1 MNHDIVTT
9 VPARWASTLRWRHL
23 PDFSVTVLLVLASVL
38 TILVGLPLLRL
49 LDLTLLD
56 SRGLTLEPL
65 IGAFGRLRHLE
76 ALGRSVFIGTSVAV
90 ITTLVAVPM
99 AWLVSRSNMPGR
111 NFVTLVV
118 VATFVMPPYLGAVA
132 WMLLGGPNAGW
143 INRAWEFVGGEARL
157 LNIYSIEG
165 MIFLI
170 SLYSLPI
177 NFIFARSAL
186 DVVSSELEDAA
197 AILGASRFVT
207 TLKITLPMIW
217 PAILGGAI
225 IVFLESITLFG
236 TPALLGIPA
245 GITVATTQ
253 LWQFFEFPPR
263 LDIAAAY
270 SMALIAITVTLL
282 WMQRWFLR
290 RKAFTAMT
298 GKGGERR
305 PVDLGRWRWP
315 AFALCMLVGT
325 MSVFLPLIVL
335 LQAAFAK
342 AWSRGFSFS
351 NLTLKNFDYLLFKN
365 SSAIG
370 SIWNTFWFSAVAAS
384 AAVAIALIVAYAQ
397 ARRLM
402 PGTSLL
408 QFLCMVPIAI
418 PGIVL
423 AVAFYATFAPP
434 PFALYGTAAMLIL
447 AFMIRSLPV
456 AFINASA
463 TVKSLNPEMEDAV
476 RILGGSR
483 ATVMRKVVVPLTKG
497 GLIGSWL
504 LVFIAATR
512 ELSTAIFLTGPKTK
526 VMSIVMLDLSE
537 EGNFEVLSALGV
549 LLLAT
554 AWVIV
559 WIGQRVA
566 GRDFMLR
573 RP

>member
-1 MNHDIVTT
+1 MGQLANAARRLLDPSTIV
-9 VPARWASTLRWRHL
+9 
-23 PDFSVTVLLVLASVL
+23 LVALAAALIV
-38 TILVGLPLLRL
+38 LVGLPLFKL
-49 LDLTLLD
+49 LGL
-56 SRGLTLEPL
+56 SVRGPAGFTLEP
-65 IGAFGRLRHLE
+65 IFYAFGEIRHLE
-76 ALGRSVFIGTSVAV
+76 ALGRSIFIGVAVAV
-90 ITTLVAVPM
+90 ISTCVGVPM
-99 AWLVSRSNMPGR
+99 AWLVSRTNMPGG
-111 NFVTLVV
+111 NFVTLIV
-118 VATFVMPPYLGAVA
+118 VAIFVMPPYLGAVA
-132 WMLLGGPNAGW
+132 WMLLAGPNAGW
-143 INRAWEFVGGEARL
+143 INRVWVFLGGGERL
-157 LNIYSIEG
+157 LNIYSMEG

-170 SLYSLPI
+170 ALYSIPF
-177 NFIFARSAL
+177 NFIFAKSAL
-186 DVVSSELEDAA
+186 DVVPTELEDAA
-197 AILGASRFVT
+197 SILGASRFVAT
-207 TLKITLPMIW
+207 VKITLPMIW

-225 IVFLESITLFG
+225 IVLLESITLFG

-263 LDIAAAY
+263 LDAAAAY
-270 SMALIAITVTLL
+270 SLSLIGVTILLL
-282 WMQRWFLR
+282 WLQRRFLR
-290 RKAFTAMT
+290 RKGFTALT

-305 PVDLGRWRWP
+305 RVDLGRWRWP
-315 AFALCMLVGT
+315 SFGLCFAVGMLA
-325 MSVFLPLIVL
+325 VFLPLVVL

-342 AWSRGFSFS
+342 AWSRGFQLS
-351 NLTLKNFDYLLFKN
+351 NLTLQNFDYLLFKN
-365 SSAIG
+365 SSALG
-370 SIWNTFWFSAVAAS
+370 SIWNTVWFSGVAAT
-384 AAVAIALIVAYAQ
+384 AAVLGALIVAYAQ

-402 PGTSLL
+402 PGTAFL

-434 PFALYGTAAMLIL
+434 PFSLYGTAAMLIL
-447 AFMIRSLPV
+447 AFTIRSLPV
-456 AFINASA
+456 AFINAAA

-483 ATVMRKVVVPLTKG
+483 AVVMRRIVMPLAKG

-549 LLLAT
+549 LLLAS
-554 AWVIV
+554 AAIVV

>member
-1 MNHDIVTT
+1 MTQDTATT
-9 VPARWASTLRWRHL
+9 IPARWAGLPRWRRL
-23 PDFSVTVLLVLASVL
+23 PDLSVAILLILAAL
-38 TILVGLPLLRL
+38 LIILVGLPLLRL
-49 LDLTLLD
+49 LGLTFLGPD
-56 SRGLTLEPL
+56 GLTLEPL

-76 ALGRSVFIGTSVAV
+76 ALWRSVFIGGSVAA
-90 ITTLVAVPM
+90 ITTLVGVPM

-111 NFVTLVV
+111 NFVTLIV

-143 INRAWEFVGGEARL
+143 LNRAWEFLGGEARL
-157 LNIYSIEG
+157 LNIYSMEG

-186 DVVSSELEDAA
+186 NVVSSELEDAA
-197 AILGASRFVT
+197 SILGASRFVT
-207 TLKITLPMIW
+207 TMKITLPMIW

-263 LDIAAAY
+263 LDVAAAY
-270 SMALIAITVTLL
+270 SMALIAITVLLL

-305 PVDLGRWRWP
+305 SVDLGRWKWP
-315 AFALCMLVGT
+315 AFALCILVGA

-342 AWSRGFSFS
+342 AWSRGFSLG
-351 NLTLKNFDYLLFKN
+351 NLTLNNFDYLLFKN
-365 SSAIG
+365 SSAVN
-370 SIWNTFWFSAVAAS
+370 SIWNTVWFSAAAAS
-384 AAVAIALIVAYAQ
+384 AAVLIALVIAYAQ
-397 ARRLM
+397 ARRLL
-402 PGTSLL
+402 PGTSFL

-434 PFALYGTAAMLIL
+434 PFALYGTAAMLVL

-456 AFINASA
+456 AFINAAA
-463 TVKSLNPEMEDAV
+463 TIKSLNPEMEDAV

-483 ATVMRKVVVPLTKG
+483 AVVMRKVVVPLTKG

-504 LVFIAATR
+504 LVFIATTR

-549 LLLAT
+549 LLLAA
-554 AWVIV
+554 AWIIV

>member
-1 MNHDIVTT
+1 MTQDTATT
-9 VPARWASTLRWRHL
+9 IPARWTGLPRWRRL
-23 PDFSVTVLLVLASVL
+23 PDISVAILLVLAAL
-38 TILVGLPLLRL
+38 LIILVGLPLLRL
-49 LDLTLLD
+49 LGLTILGPE
-56 SRGLTLEPL
+56 GLTLEPL

-76 ALGRSVFIGTSVAV
+76 ALWRSVFIGGSVAI
-90 ITTLVAVPM
+90 ITTMVGVPI

-111 NFVTLVV
+111 NFVTLIV

-143 INRAWEFVGGEARL
+143 INRAWEFLGGEARL
-157 LNIYSIEG
+157 LNIYSMEG

-197 AILGASRFVT
+197 SILGASRFT
-207 TLKITLPMIW
+207 TTMKITLPMIW

-263 LDIAAAY
+263 LDVAAAY
-270 SMALIAITVTLL
+270 SMALIAITVLLL

-305 PVDLGRWRWP
+305 PVDLGHWRWP
-315 AFALCMLVGT
+315 VFALCMLVGA

-342 AWSRGFSFS
+342 AWSRGFSLG
-351 NLTLKNFDYLLFKN
+351 NLTLNNFDYLLFRN
-365 SSAIG
+365 SSAVN
-370 SIWNTFWFSAVAAS
+370 SIWNTVWFSAAAAS
-384 AAVAIALIVAYAQ
+384 AAVLIALIIAYAQ
-397 ARRLM
+397 ARRLL
-402 PGTSLL
+402 PGTSFL

-456 AFINASA
+456 AFINAAA

-483 ATVMRKVVVPLTKG
+483 SVVMRKVVVPLTKG

-504 LVFIAATR
+504 LVFIASTR

-549 LLLAT
+549 LLLAA
-554 AWVIV
+554 AWIVV

>member
-1 MNHDIVTT
+1 MRQTNRLAGLRQWRRLLD
-9 VPARWASTLRWRHL
+9 PSTL
-23 PDFSVTVLLVLASVL
+23 VLLMLASALVV
-38 TILVGLPLLRL
+38 LVGLPLLKL
-49 LDLTLLD
+49 LGLSLLGPN
-56 SRGLTLEPL
+56 GLTLDPL
-65 IGAFGRLRHLE
+65 MTAFGRLRHLE
-76 ALGRSVFIGTSVAV
+76 ALGRSLYIGVAV
-90 ITTLVAVPM
+90 AIISTLVGVPM

-111 NFVTLVV
+111 NFVTLTV

-143 INRAWEFVGGEARL
+143 INRAWEFFGGASKL
-157 LNIYSIEG
+157 LNIYSMEG
-165 MIFLI
+165 IIFLI
-170 SLYSLPI
+170 ALYSIPF
-177 NFIFARSAL
+177 NFIFAKSAL

-197 AILGASRFVT
+197 SILGASRFVT
-207 TLKITLPMIW
+207 TVKITLPMIW

-225 IVFLESITLFG
+225 IALLESITLFG

-263 LDIAAAY
+263 LDAAAAY
-270 SMALIAITVTLL
+270 SMALIAVTVLLL

-315 AFALCMLVGT
+315 SFALCMVVAT
-325 MSVFLPLIVL
+325 MAVFLPLIVL

-342 AWSRGFSFS
+342 AWSRGFSLS
-351 NLTLKNFDYLLFKN
+351 NLTLANFDYLLFKN

-370 SIWNTFWFSAVAAS
+370 SIWNTIWFSAVAAS
-384 AAVAIALIVAYAQ
+384 AAVLIALIVAYAQ
-397 ARRLM
+397 ARRLL
-402 PGTSLL
+402 PGTGLL

-456 AFINASA
+456 AFINAAA
-463 TVKSLNPEMEDAV
+463 TVKALNPEMEDAV

-483 ATVMRKVVVPLTKG
+483 AVVMRKVVVPLARG

-554 AWVIV
+554 AWVVV

>member
-1 MNHDIVTT
+1 MTNDTGGT
-9 VPARWASTLRWRHL
+9 MPARWAGLRRWGRL
-23 PDFSVTVLLVLASVL
+23 PDFSVAVLLALASAL
-38 TILVGLPLLRL
+38 TLLVGLPLLKL
-49 LDLTLLD
+49 L
-56 SRGLTLEPL
+56 GLTLIGPDGLTLDPL
-65 IGAFGRLRHLE
+65 AGAFGKLRHLE
-76 ALGRSVFIGTSVAV
+76 ALWRSVFIGGSVAI
-90 ITTLVAVPM
+90 ITTLVGVPM
-99 AWLVSRSNMPGR
+99 AWLVSRTNMPGR
-111 NFVTLVV
+111 NFVTLIVI
-118 VATFVMPPYLGAVA
+118 ATFVMPPYLGAVA

-143 INRAWEFVGGEARL
+143 INRAWEFAGGPGKL
-157 LNIYSIEG
+157 LNIYSMEG

-170 SLYSLPI
+170 SLYSIPI

-186 DVVSSELEDAA
+186 DIVSSELEDAA
-197 AILGASRFVT
+197 SILGASRFVT

-263 LDIAAAY
+263 LDVAAAY
-270 SMALIAITVTLL
+270 SMALIAITVLLL

-290 RKAFTAMT
+290 RKSFTAMT

-305 PVDLGRWRWP
+305 PVDLGRSRWP
-315 AFALCMLVGT
+315 SFALCMIVAA
-325 MSVFLPLIVL
+325 MAVFLPLVVL

-342 AWSRGFSFS
+342 AWSRGFSLS
-351 NLTLKNFDYLLFKN
+351 NLTLANFDYLLFKN

-370 SIWNTFWFSAVAAS
+370 SIWNTIWFSAVAAS
-384 AAVAIALIVAYAQ
+384 AAVLITLIVAYAQ
-397 ARRLM
+397 ARRLL
-402 PGTSLL
+402 PGTGFL

-456 AFINASA
+456 AFINAAA
-463 TVKSLNPEMEDAV
+463 TVKALNPEMEDAV

-483 ATVMRKVVVPLTKG
+483 AIVMSKVVVPLARG

-504 LVFIAATR
+504 LVFISATR

-554 AWVIV
+554 AWIVV